1 LECFENFVD
10 NITFFQNY
18 TNVLIWS
25 TSGEA
30 NNLFCTIDGR
40 QHITVIKW
48 VANNQVAVGFS
59 SGLIEICEII
69 ESLPVRTYRVSQK
82 FRQEVT

>member
-1 LECFENFVD
+1 LKNSL
-10 NITFFQNY
+10 NNLTFFQDY
-18 TNVLIWS
+18 KNVFIWN

-30 NNLFCTIDGR
+30 SKLFCTIDR
-40 QHITVIKW
+40 NQQITVITW
-48 VANNQVAVGFS
+48 VAYNQIAVGFS

-69 ESLPVRTYRVSQK
+69 ESLPVHTYRVSQK